1 MSKLVALLLIM
12 ILPILLIAQDR
23 PVAQNRPVVFRNVT
37 LIDMRSEQPKPNITV
52 LISGN
57 RILEIGKNIK
67 IPKDAEVVN
76 AAGKF
81 MIPGLWDNYTFALDY
96 ELLAAKNDYPFFELL
111 IAHGVTGVRDA
122 GTAMDLA
129 EAAKLRGDIE
139 AGRVLAPRLFHAG
152 RVLIGREPYRASA
165 RATSNSQVVKT
176 VEEARAAVESR
187 ARGGVDHIKAEKSL
201 PPELLKEVIITAHK
215 LKLPVVAVPPSFVLD
230 AAKEGLDCVEH
241 MVEVW
246 RTSTK
251 QRDEYYALYR
261 DRKIDTMSMDE
272 IYAFFGTM
280 EMDMPYYKETLRTL
294 ARNRTFV
301 ATNNAQFDSFIGEY
315 ELSDTSRRRFK
326 TKAQLRQL
334 EAKNAERERQIR
346 NNDIR
351 SLDSSRK
358 QNLQRILDLQ
368 QAGIMLLA
376 GTQLSAGSVGTPGL
390 VLHDELA
397 LFVRAGLSPFEAL
410 KTATVY
416 PAIFMRREKDLGTIE
431 KGKLADFILLDANPL
446 ADISNTRKINAVVV
460 NGRYLSREVLDK
472 MLSEVEAKA
481 KSL

>member
-1 MSKLVALLLIM
+1 MRQSFALLLIT
-12 ILPILLIAQDR
+12 ILPMLLVAQDK
-23 PVAQNRPVVFRNVT
+23 PVTQNRPVVFRNVT
-37 LIDMRSEQPKPNITV
+37 LIDMRSEQPQPGMTILV
-52 LISGN
+52 SGN
-57 RILEIGKNIK
+57 RIAEIGRSIK
-67 IPKDAEVVN
+67 IPKDAEVVD
-76 AAGKF
+76 ATGKF
-81 MIPGLWDNYTFALDY
+81 MIPGLWDNYTFTLDY
-96 ELLAAKNDYPFFELL
+96 ESVAAKNNYPFFELL

-122 GTAMDLA
+122 GTAMDLS
-129 EAAKLRGDIE
+129 EAAKLRGDTE
-139 AGRVLAPRLFHAG
+139 GGRVLGPRLFYAG

-165 RATSNSQVVKT
+165 RSTSNSQVVKT
-176 VEEARAAVESR
+176 VEEARAAVEAL

-215 LKLPVVAVPPSFVLD
+215 LHLPVVAVPQSFVLD
-230 AAKEGLDCVEH
+230 AAKDGLDCVEH

-272 IYAFFGTM
+272 IYAYFATF
-280 EMDMPYYKETLRTL
+280 EMDVPYYNETLRTL

-326 TKAQLRQL
+326 TKAQLGRL
-334 EAKNAERERQIR
+334 EAKIAERERQIR
-346 NNDIR
+346 NNDMR
-351 SLDSSRK
+351 ASDSSRK

-368 QAGIMLLA
+368 RAGVMLLA
-376 GTQLSAGSVGTPGL
+376 GTQLSVGSVGTPGL

-410 KTATVY
+410 KTATVN